1 MTLSSKNRVLLM
13 ISMFA
18 WSFSAAAQPV
28 CAPLWL
34 TVDASAHPDSVLEEA
49 YFWVTPL
56 NGLTVISAEGTLGFD
71 EGNAVSTPEQM
82 CLSEGC
88 YFLGLSDPAVATWWP
103 AIETVTDDL
112 TWSISAPEPV
122 DVNDPFAGFT
132 FCVENN
138 ATSCEVSLAAELG
151 VGPNAPYVFTATTD
165 AGDVTFVWS
174 VSGSVVEGEEGSTF
188 EWFDLLGAPWW
199 EVCVTITTVDGC
211 LAQDCVDAG
220 SLNGGCIDESL
231 IDPNMGCFEIWAPV
245 CGCDGVTYSNE
256 CYATHYGGVTEFT
269 MGECGESGCVDESL
283 IDPKAICPLLW
294 DPVCGCNGV
303 TYGNACE
310 AENFGGVTEF
320 TMGECGSAGGCDLVI
335 EAWPSE
341 VQGVWNFLVYDA
353 SDPSGEP
360 LSVDAVDWSF
370 NGDILGNGP
379 GGSIQVAFWG
389 TNDEVWV
396 GCASMLCQDVVMES
410 CWEGSN
416 SDVECE
422 QVVLAVNAEWD
433 ATTVPDPLE
442 LELVLSMVDVDLDL
456 DLGQMLEGGSFL
468 ENVAFCLPVG
478 TCYELEAAIG
488 NLDALDVNL
497 FDIAVGVGQELPA
510 WQDVLSALS
519 GSDSSWTVSLGV
531 GVVEDCE
538 DDTGLDEPTMHNV
551 VKVFPNPSTDAVTF
565 TGWVREPVRLVLRNM
580 LGQRVVEV
588 PRVYPDQAVDLP
600 LSLRGAFQAE
610 LIGNGW
616 TAHQTLVVN

>member
-1 MTLSSKNRVLLM
+1 MRILTLTLAVMALT
-13 ISMFA
+13 ISA
-18 WSFSAAAQPV
+18 LAQPV

-34 TVDASAHPDSVLEEA
+34 TVDASAHPDSLLEEA

-56 NGLTVISAEGTLGFD
+56 NGLTVISAEGTLGF
-71 EGNAVSTPEQM
+71 EGGSAVSTSEQM
-82 CLSEGC
+82 CLAEGC
-88 YFLGLSDPAVATWWP
+88 YFLGLSDPALATWWP

-112 TWSISAPEPV
+112 AWSISEPAPM
-122 DVNDPFAGFT
+122 DINDPSAGFT

-138 ATSCEVSLAAELG
+138 ATSCEVSLTAELG

-165 AGDVTFVWS
+165 ADDGTFVWS

-199 EVCVTITTVDGC
+199 EVCVTLTTVDGC
-211 LAQDCVDAG
+211 SAQDCVDAG

-231 IDPNMGCFEIWAPV
+231 IDPSMGCFEIWAPV

-269 MGECGESGCVDESL
+269 MGECG
-283 IDPKAICPLLW
+283 
-294 DPVCGCNGV
+294 
-303 TYGNACE
+303 
-310 AENFGGVTEF
+310 
-320 TMGECGSAGGCDLVI
+320 SAGGCAPVI

-341 VQGVWNFLVYDA
+341 VPGVWNFLVYDA
-353 SDPSGEP
+353 LDPSGEP
-360 LSVDAVDWSF
+360 LSADAVDWFF
-370 NGDILGNGP
+370 NGDIVSNNGP
-379 GGSIQVAFWG
+379 GGSLQVAFWG
-389 TNDEVWV
+389 TNDVWV

-468 ENVAFCLPVG
+468 ENLALCLPVG
-478 TCYELEAAIG
+478 QCYELEAAIG

-510 WQDVLSALS
+510 WQDVLSALNGPDAAWS
-519 GSDSSWTVSLGV
+519 VSLGV
-531 GVVEDCE
+531 DVLEDCE
-538 DDTGLDEPTMHNV
+538 DETSLVTSSEPFNV
-551 VKVFPNPSTDAVTF
+551 KAFPNPATETVVFS
-565 TGWVREPVRLVLRNM
+565 GWDREPVHVVLRNM
-580 LGQRVVEV
+580 LGQTLLEL
-588 PRVYPDQAVDLP
+588 QAVFPGDAIVLP
-600 LSLRGAFQAE
+600 ETCRGVVHAE
-610 LIGNGW
+610 FAGNGW
-616 TAHQTLVVN
+616 TARRTLMVN

>member
-1 MTLSSKNRVLLM
+1 MTFSSKNRVLLM

-34 TVDASAHPDSVLEEA
+34 SVDASAYPDSVLEEA

-82 CLSEGC
+82 CLAEGC
-88 YFLGLSDPAVATWWP
+88 YFLGLSDPALATWWP

-112 TWSISAPEPV
+112 AWSISEPEPM
-122 DVNDPFAGFT
+122 DINDPLAGFT

-165 AGDVTFVWS
+165 EDDVTFVWS

-199 EVCVTITTVDGC
+199 EVCVTLTTVDGC
-211 LAQDCVDAG
+211 SAQDCVDAG

-269 MGECGESGCVDESL
+269 MGECG
-283 IDPKAICPLLW
+283 
-294 DPVCGCNGV
+294 
-303 TYGNACE
+303 
-310 AENFGGVTEF
+310 
-320 TMGECGSAGGCDLVI
+320 SAGGCDLVI

-360 LSVDAVDWSF
+360 LSADAVDWSF
-370 NGDILGNGP
+370 NGDIVGNGP
-379 GGSIQVAFWG
+379 AGSLQVAFWG
-389 TNDEVWV
+389 TNDVWV

-468 ENVAFCLPVG
+468 ENLAFCLPVG
-478 TCYELEAAIG
+478 HCYELEAAIG
-488 NLDALDVNL
+488 NLYALDVNL

-510 WQDVLSALS
+510 WQDVLSALN
-519 GSDSSWTVSLGV
+519 GSDSAWTVSLGV

-538 DDTGLDEPTMHNV
+538 DDTGLDEPAMHNV

-565 TGWVREPVRLVLRNM
+565 SGWVREPVRLVLRNM

-600 LSLRGAFQAE
+600 SSLRGAFQAE

>member
-1 MTLSSKNRVLLM
+1 MRILTLTLAAMALT
-13 ISMFA
+13 ISA
-18 WSFSAAAQPV
+18 LAQPV

-56 NGLTVISAEGTLGFD
+56 NGLTVISAEGTLGF
-71 EGNAVSTPEQM
+71 EGGSAVSTPEQM
-82 CLSEGC
+82 CLAEGC
-88 YFLGLSDPAVATWWP
+88 YFLGLSDPALATWWP

-112 TWSISAPEPV
+112 TWSISEPEPV
-122 DVNDPFAGFT
+122 DVNDPSAGFT

-165 AGDVTFVWS
+165 AGDVSFVWS

-199 EVCVTITTVDGC
+199 EVCVTLTTVDGC
-211 LAQDCVDAG
+211 SAQDCVDAG
-220 SLNGGCIDESL
+220 SLNGGCVDESL

-269 MGECGESGCVDESL
+269 MGECGENGCIDESL
-283 IDPKAICPLLW
+283 IDPNAICPLIW
-294 DPVCGCNGV
+294 DPVCGCDGV

-310 AENFGGVTEF
+310 AENYGGVTEF
-320 TMGECGSAGGCDLVI
+320 TMGECGSAGGCDPVI

-341 VQGVWNFLVYDA
+341 VPGVWNFLVYDA

-360 LSVDAVDWSF
+360 LSADAVDWSF
-370 NGDILGNGP
+370 NGDIVSNNGP
-379 GGSIQVAFWG
+379 GGSLQVAFWG
-389 TNDEVWV
+389 ANDEVWV

-422 QVVLAVNAEWD
+422 QVVVAVNAEWD
-433 ATTVPDPLE
+433 TTTVPDPLE

-468 ENVAFCLPVG
+468 DNLAFCLPVG
-478 TCYELEAAIG
+478 HCYELEAVIG
-488 NLDALDVNL
+488 NLDAMDVSL
-497 FDIAVGVGQELPA
+497 FNIAVGVGQELPA
-510 WQDVLSALS
+510 WQDVLSALTS
-519 GSDSSWTVSLGV
+519 SDSAWTVSLGV
-531 GVVEDCE
+531 DVVEGCE
-538 DDTGLDEPTMHNV
+538 DDTGLDETVMPTV
-551 VKVFPNPSTDAVTF
+551 VKIFPNPASEVVVF
-565 TGWVREPVRLVLRNM
+565 SGWEDEPVVLVLRNL
-580 LGQRVVEV
+580 LGQRIAEI
-588 PRVYPDQAVDLP
+588 PRVHPDHAVDLP
-600 LSLRGAFQAE
+600 SSLKGVFQAE

-616 TAHQTLVVN
+616 TAHETLVVN

>member
-1 MTLSSKNRVLLM
+1 MTFSSKNRVLLM

-34 TVDASAHPDSVLEEA
+34 SVDASAYPDSVLDEA

-82 CLSEGC
+82 CLAEGC
-88 YFLGLSDPAVATWWP
+88 YFLGLSDPALATWWP

-112 TWSISAPEPV
+112 AWSISEPEPM
-122 DVNDPFAGFT
+122 DINDPLAGFT

-165 AGDVTFVWS
+165 EDDVTFVWS

-199 EVCVTITTVDGC
+199 EVCVTLTTVDGC
-211 LAQDCVDAG
+211 SAQDCVDAG

-269 MGECGESGCVDESL
+269 MGECG
-283 IDPKAICPLLW
+283 
-294 DPVCGCNGV
+294 
-303 TYGNACE
+303 
-310 AENFGGVTEF
+310 
-320 TMGECGSAGGCDLVI
+320 SAGGCDLVI

-360 LSVDAVDWSF
+360 LSADAVDWSF
-370 NGDILGNGP
+370 NGDIVGNGP
-379 GGSIQVAFWG
+379 AGSLQVAFWG
-389 TNDEVWV
+389 TNDVWV

-468 ENVAFCLPVG
+468 ENLAFCLPVG
-478 TCYELEAAIG
+478 HCYELEAAIG

-510 WQDVLSALS
+510 WQDVLSVLN
-519 GSDSSWTVSLGV
+519 GSDSAWTVSLGV

-538 DDTGLDEPTMHNV
+538 DDTGLDEPAMHNV

-565 TGWVREPVRLVLRNM
+565 SGWVREPVRLVLRNM

-600 LSLRGAFQAE
+600 SSLRGAFQAE